1 MFKLDPKWLVIG
13 ILIAGLF
20 GYWHWTTSQLDHYK
34 TLSERQEQTIAQQK
48 NEIAQLKVDIA
59 KKEQQILIERESV
72 KKQTALEQQEKDKTN
87 DDVKIIT
94 KVIYKDRTGEQS
106 EFTGTTY
113 GEAITFLR
121 IVMNERDICASRIK
135 GIIDWEATTKNKP

>member
-34 TLSERQEQTIAQQK
+34 ALSERQEQTIAQQK
-48 NEIAQLKVDIA
+48 NEIAQLKVDIV
-59 KKEQQILIERESV
+59 KKERESV

-94 KVIYKDRTGEQS
+94 KVIYKDRTGCAN
-106 EFTGTTY
+106 T
-113 GEAITFLR
+113 AIPRDALERLR
-121 IVMNERDICASRIK
+121 KSASP
-135 GIIDWEATTKNKP
+135 G

>member
-94 KVIYKDRTGEQS
+94 KVIYDRTGCAN
-106 EFTGTTY
+106 T
-113 GEAITFLR
+113 AIPRDALERLR
-121 IVMNERDICASRIK
+121 KSASP
-135 GIIDWEATTKNKP
+135 G

>member
-20 GYWHWTTSQLDHYK
+20 GYWHLTTSQLEHYK
-34 TLSERQEQTIAQQK
+34 ALSDRQKQTIAQQGI
-48 NEIAQLKVDIA
+48 EIAQLKVDIA

-94 KVIYKDRTGEQS
+94 KVIYKDRTGCAN
-106 EFTGTTY
+106 T
-113 GEAITFLR
+113 AIPRDALERLR
-121 IVMNERDICASRIK
+121 KSAS
-135 GIIDWEATTKNKP
+135 PS

>member
-13 ILIAGLF
+13 ILLAGLF

-72 KKQTALEQQEKDKTN
+72 KKQTALEQQEKDKL
-87 DDVKIIT
+87 
-94 KVIYKDRTGEQS
+94 S
-106 EFTGTTY
+106 
-113 GEAITFLR
+113 
-121 IVMNERDICASRIK
+121 MNTSTHRKSTLCRVSKQNLPVRHTAK
-135 GIIDWEATTKNKP
+135 Q